1 MSIRASK
8 SIRTTMSIT
17 AALSVPTTMT
27 NIATTN
33 KKQVAEVKDRMQS
46 EPYTTLW

>member
-17 AALSVPTTMT
+17 AATTMT
-27 NIATTN
+27 IATTN

>member
-1 MSIRASK
+1 MSMRASK
-8 SIRTTMSIT
+8 SIRTTLSIT

-27 NIATTN
+27 IATTN

-46 EPYTTLW
+46 EPNTTLW

>member
-1 MSIRASK
+1 MRASK

-27 NIATTN
+27 IATTN
-33 KKQVAEVKDRMQS
+33 KKQVAEVKDRKQS

>member
-1 MSIRASK
+1 MSMRASK

-27 NIATTN
+27 IATTN